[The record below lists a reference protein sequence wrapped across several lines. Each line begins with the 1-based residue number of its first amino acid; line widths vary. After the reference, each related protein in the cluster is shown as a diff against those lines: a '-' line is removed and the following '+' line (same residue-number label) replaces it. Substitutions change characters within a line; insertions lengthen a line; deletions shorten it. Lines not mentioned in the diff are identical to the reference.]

1 MDNDAGGWRKTWR
14 LEGVVESR
22 KRESGEE
29 AIAAV
34 MAVEGAFVRV
44 WDVEV
49 REEEVLSAVSA
60 IPLLFGG
67 VVRKEIIDLED
78 VISTV
83 FSRSR
88 RYGSRSLLV

>member
-1 MDNDAGGWRKTWR
+1 M
-14 LEGVVESR
+14 EGVVESR

-60 IPLLFGG
+60 IPVLFGG
-67 VVRKEIIDLED
+67 GGPKGNCRFGGCDLHC
-78 VISTV
+78 V
-83 FSRSR
+83 FAIP
-88 RYGSRSLLV
+88 

>member
-1 MDNDAGGWRKTWR
+1 M
-14 LEGVVESR
+14 EGVVESR

-67 VVRKEIIDLED
+67 WSERKLSIWKM
-78 VISTV
+78 
-83 FSRSR
+83 RSP
-88 RYGSRSLLV
+88 LCFAIP